1 MNSHYEHSPLL
12 DTAYVLKGNTLIH
25 YDDDNVTEVDVNK
38 MNTNYVQ
45 RKSHCFFT
53 LHHKYR
59 YIIFEIII
67 KTKIFVYKGRFTI

>member
-1 MNSHYEHSPLL
+1 MNSHYKHSPLL

-45 RKSHCFFT
+45 RNVT
-53 LHHKYR
+53 LLL
-59 YIIFEIII
+59 YI
-67 KTKIFVYKGRFTI
+67 TSQVPVYYIRNNYKNKNLCI